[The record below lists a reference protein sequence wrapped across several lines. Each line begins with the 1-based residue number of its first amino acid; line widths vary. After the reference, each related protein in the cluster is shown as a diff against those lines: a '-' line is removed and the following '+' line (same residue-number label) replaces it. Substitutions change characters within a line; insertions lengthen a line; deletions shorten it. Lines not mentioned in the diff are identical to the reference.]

1 MLFRKPVLDRI
12 ETGEI
17 TLAFRRWK
25 RPTVRPGGRLRTPV
39 GELAIQAVA
48 IIAEQDI
55 SALDA
60 GRAGYTDRS
69 QLMRELRQHTEGTIY
84 RIAFRLAGPDR
95 RLTLRTQDRL
105 SPAELQAILDRLDR
119 LDRGAKPWTRAT
131 LALIDA
137 HPEMRAAE
145 LARRQGLQ
153 KAHFKGRVRQLKELG
168 LTESLRVGYRLSPR
182 GAKVL
187 AAAPDACKPH
197 TD

>member
-1 MLFRKPVLDRI
+1 
-12 ETGEI
+12 
-17 TLAFRRWK
+17 
-25 RPTVRPGGRLRTPV
+25 
-39 GELAIQAVA
+39 
-48 IIAEQDI
+48 
-55 SALDA
+55 
-60 GRAGYTDRS
+60 
-69 QLMRELRQHTEGTIY
+69 
-84 RIAFRLAGPDR
+84 
-95 RLTLRTQDRL
+95 
-105 SPAELQAILDRLDR
+105 
-119 LDRGAKPWTRAT
+119 

>member
-1 MLFRKPVLDRI
+1 M
-12 ETGEI
+12 
-17 TLAFRRWK
+17 
-25 RPTVRPGGRLRTPV
+25 
-39 GELAIQAVA
+39 A
-48 IIAEQDI
+48 IITEQDI

-84 RIAFRLAGPDR
+84 RIAFRLAGPEP

-105 SPAELQAILDRLDR
+105 SPAELQAILDR

-145 LARRQGLQ
+145 LAQRQGLQ
-153 KAHFKGRVRQLKELG
+153 KAHFKCRVRQLKDLG
-168 LTESLRVGYRLSPR
+168 LTESMRVGYRLSPR

-187 AAAPDACKPH
+187 AAAPDARKPH